1 MERKVILY
9 LAMSL
14 DGFIADKNG
23 GVGWMDLANNGEAFE
38 GALAK
43 VTVRA
48 SPSRTE
54 RAVNSPE
61 SMLTALTPTPFRP
74 TVFLKA
80 EPPYLPPVFISL
92 TAAASDLRGEY
103 LNYFEIRTH
112 SYIESVYRLQR
123 YRFIFIF

>member
-1 MERKVILY
+1 MKVPFFSRTPLSH
-9 LAMSL
+9 LSL
-14 DGFIADKNG
+14 TSSP
-23 GVGWMDLANNGEAFE
+23 
-38 GALAK
+38 LAK

-61 SMLTALTPTPFRP
+61 SVLTALTPTPFRP

-92 TAAASDLRGEY
+92 TAAASDLRGMP
-103 LNYFEIRTH
+103 RP
-112 SYIESVYRLQR
+112 
-123 YRFIFIF
+123 